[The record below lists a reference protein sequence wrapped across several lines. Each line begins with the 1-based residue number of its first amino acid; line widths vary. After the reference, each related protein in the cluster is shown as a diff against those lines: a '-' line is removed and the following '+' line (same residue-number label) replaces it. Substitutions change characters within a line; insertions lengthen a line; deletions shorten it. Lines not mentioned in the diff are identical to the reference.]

1 MDLGQKILGQNHLGH
16 AIMGHPARHE
26 LAGYAESLADGRPIA
41 AVIAGHVSTCPQ
53 CAAEVKAIR
62 ASFEFTSTLPELEPT
77 TELTTRIL
85 LEARAKRSE
94 AQRERRGWGAPLW
107 YGARAVACAA
117 SVTLVSFFSFGAFL
131 SMPVH
136 GAGTTATSRGAD
148 PADAAASQEALRRAV
163 DQVKA
168 LSTAVASSTGTPG
181 DARELE
187 RRRAAQAMAEDIAAA
202 KVALDRNPYCLRAAD
217 LFQASLQRQAETL
230 RQLYI
235 DRSL

>member
-1 MDLGQKILGQNHLGH
+1 MDIGSQLL
-16 AIMGHPARHE
+16 GHPARHE
-26 LAGYAESLADGRPIA
+26 LAGYAEALADGRPIA
-41 AVIAGHVSTCPQ
+41 AAIAAHVSACAH

-62 ASFEFTSTLPELEPT
+62 ESFEFTSTLPDLEPS

-85 LEARAKRSE
+85 LEARAKRGE
-94 AQRERRGWGAPLW
+94 VQRIRRAGASPVWLALRA
-107 YGARAVACAA
+107 GSCAAAVA
-117 SVTLVSFFSFGAFL
+117 VVSFFSFGAFL
-131 SMPVH
+131 SMPVQ
-136 GAGTTATSRGAD
+136 GAGEAASARALD
-148 PADAAASQEALRRAV
+148 PETAAASQEALRRAV

-168 LSTAVASSTGTPG
+168 LSVAVATAEGNPA

-187 RRRAAQAMAEDIAAA
+187 KRRAAQAMAEDIAAA
-202 KVALDRNPYCLRAAD
+202 KAALDRNPYCLRAAD

>member
-1 MDLGQKILGQNHLGH
+1 MDFGQKILGHP
-16 AIMGHPARHE
+16 IMGHTMIGHPSRQE
-26 LAGYAESLADGRPIA
+26 LAGYAECLADGRPISA
-41 AVIAGHVSTCPQ
+41 AIGAHVSTCAQ
-53 CAAEVKAIR
+53 CAAEVKAVR
-62 ASFEFTSTLPELEPT
+62 SSFEFTATLPELEPT

-85 LEARAKRSE
+85 LEARAKRGE
-94 AQRERRGWGAPLW
+94 AQRERRGWASPLW
-107 YGARAVACAA
+107 FATRAAACAA
-117 SVTLVSFFSFGAFL
+117 SVALVSFFSFGAFL

-136 GAGTTATSRGAD
+136 GAGGPAASRGAD
-148 PADAAASQEALRRAV
+148 PAAAAASQEALRRAV

-168 LSTAVASSTGTPG
+168 LSTAVASSAGNPS